1 MECLELL
8 LSQFLV
14 IYRQTLGEGGVNK
27 EGMTKGRTSVLQ
39 FDSIEDMRDFL
50 IRIGRNI
57 CTMLDA
63 PENGKH
69 KDIVETM
76 AEYAQQHFDQ
86 EVTVKELAEKVLFM
100 NQDYLS
106 HLFVE
111 KKGISYSCY
120 LRQIRMQNAG
130 KLLENRKLSIT
141 EVASMSGYND
151 TSQFI
156 RVFKKDYGMTPKK
169 YRDSMKW
176 ENSSGE
182 QQSTTECEGGGCA

>member
-111 KKGISYSCY
+111 KKESAIPAISDRSGCRMRGSFWKTESCP
-120 LRQIRMQNAG
+120 LR
-130 KLLENRKLSIT
+130 
-141 EVASMSGYND
+141 
-151 TSQFI
+151 
-156 RVFKKDYGMTPKK
+156 
-169 YRDSMKW
+169 KW
-176 ENSSGE
+176 H
-182 QQSTTECEGGGCA
+182 QCPVTTIPPSL

>member
-1 MECLELL
+1 
-8 LSQFLV
+8 
-14 IYRQTLGEGGVNK
+14 
-27 EGMTKGRTSVLQ
+27 MTKGRTSVLQ

-63 PENGKH
+63 SENGKH

-156 RVFKKDYGMTPKK
+156 RVFKKDYGMTPK
-169 YRDSMKW
+169 
-176 ENSSGE
+176 NTGIP
-182 QQSTTECEGGGCA
+182 